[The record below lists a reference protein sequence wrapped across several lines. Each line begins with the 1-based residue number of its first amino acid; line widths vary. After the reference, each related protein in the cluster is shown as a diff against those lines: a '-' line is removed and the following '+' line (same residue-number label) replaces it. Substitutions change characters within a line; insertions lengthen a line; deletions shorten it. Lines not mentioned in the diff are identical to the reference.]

1 MFQKK
6 KRKRKKQSS
15 VLFVDATNKSYER
28 AISEFKRKVKNSN
41 LLKELRD
48 REFYEKPSVARRRR
62 KKLRLQKVRSIN
74 LDDYVFYF
82 FIYLYVT
89 SILCVCTE
97 SNKTNPN

>member
-1 MFQKK
+1 MTKNKNRKGYNMFQKR

-15 VLFVDATNKSYER
+15 VLYVDATNKSPER
-28 AISEFKRKVKNSN
+28 AISEFKRRVKNSN

-74 LDDYVFYF
+74 ND
-82 FIYLYVT
+82 
-89 SILCVCTE
+89 
-97 SNKTNPN
+97 

>member
-1 MFQKK
+1 MTKNKNRKGYTMFQK

-15 VLFVDATNKSYER
+15 VLYVDATNKSPER
-28 AISEFKRKVKNSN
+28 AISEFKRRVKNSN

-74 LDDYVFYF
+74 ND
-82 FIYLYVT
+82 
-89 SILCVCTE
+89 
-97 SNKTNPN
+97 

>member
-1 MFQKK
+1 MNNKKGYKMFQKK

-15 VLFVDATNKSYER
+15 VLFVDATNKSPER

-74 LDDYVFYF
+74 LED
-82 FIYLYVT
+82 
-89 SILCVCTE
+89 
-97 SNKTNPN
+97 

>member
-1 MFQKK
+1 MFQK

-15 VLFVDATNKSYER
+15 VLYIDATNKSPER
-28 AISEFKRKVKNSN
+28 AISEFKRRVKNSN

-74 LDDYVFYF
+74 LDD
-82 FIYLYVT
+82 
-89 SILCVCTE
+89 
-97 SNKTNPN
+97 

>member
-1 MFQKK
+1 MFEKK
-6 KRKRKKQSS
+6 KRKRKNQSS
-15 VLFVDATNKSYER
+15 VLFVDATNKSPER

-74 LDDYVFYF
+74 LDD
-82 FIYLYVT
+82 
-89 SILCVCTE
+89 
-97 SNKTNPN
+97 

>member
-1 MFQKK
+1 MKSKRKGYKMFQKK
-6 KRKRKKQSS
+6 RKKKKQSS
-15 VLFVDATNKSYER
+15 ILYVDATNKSYER

-74 LDDYVFYF
+74 ND
-82 FIYLYVT
+82 
-89 SILCVCTE
+89 
-97 SNKTNPN
+97 

>member
-1 MFQKK
+1 MTKNKGYKMFQKK

-15 VLFVDATNKSYER
+15 VLFVDATNKSPER

-74 LDDYVFYF
+74 LDD
-82 FIYLYVT
+82 
-89 SILCVCTE
+89 
-97 SNKTNPN
+97 

>member
-1 MFQKK
+1 MFQK

-15 VLFVDATNKSYER
+15 VLYVDATNKSPER
-28 AISEFKRKVKNSN
+28 AISEFKRRVKNSN

-74 LDDYVFYF
+74 ND
-82 FIYLYVT
+82 
-89 SILCVCTE
+89 
-97 SNKTNPN
+97 

>member
-1 MFQKK
+1 MTKNKGYKMFQKK

-48 REFYEKPSVARRRR
+48 REFYEKPSVARRKR

-74 LDDYVFYF
+74 ND
-82 FIYLYVT
+82 
-89 SILCVCTE
+89 
-97 SNKTNPN
+97 

>member
-28 AISEFKRKVKNSN
+28 AISEFKRKVKDSN

-74 LDDYVFYF
+74 LDD
-82 FIYLYVT
+82 
-89 SILCVCTE
+89 
-97 SNKTNPN
+97 

>member
-15 VLFVDATNKSYER
+15 ILFVDATNKSYER

-74 LDDYVFYF
+74 ND
-82 FIYLYVT
+82 
-89 SILCVCTE
+89 
-97 SNKTNPN
+97 

>member
-15 VLFVDATNKSYER
+15 VLFVDATNKNPER

-74 LDDYVFYF
+74 ND
-82 FIYLYVT
+82 
-89 SILCVCTE
+89 
-97 SNKTNPN
+97 

>member
-1 MFQKK
+1 MTKNKGYKMFEKK

-15 VLFVDATNKSYER
+15 VLFVDATNKSPER

-74 LDDYVFYF
+74 LDD
-82 FIYLYVT
+82 
-89 SILCVCTE
+89 
-97 SNKTNPN
+97 